1 MSASAAVSGPTSELI
16 PAGTWEVDPNQS
28 SVEFQ
33 VKHMLISTVTGRFP
47 VFAGS
52 LEVGDD
58 GTLHA
63 HGMVQVA
70 SIDTH
75 ERKRDE
81 RLRSADFLDARVYP
95 QIRFASTE
103 ITPAG
108 GTSLRITAELTI
120 KGQAR
125 PVELTAEVGDVRV
138 APWGHNRIS
147 LVVRGELSRQDFGL
161 IWKKKLEAGGALVS
175 DRVKIAA
182 DLRLVRRV
190 KSARMTDMSSLAL
203 RGPTAYRG
211 SRADAKPAPA
221 MAMRWA
227 MEPATTRA
235 PTPANDRAE
244 E

>member
-1 MSASAAVSGPTSELI
+1 MSASAAFSGPTSELI

-33 VKHMLISTVTGRFP
+33 VKHMVISTVTGRFP
-47 VFAGS
+47 VFAGA
-52 LEVGDD
+52 LEVGED

-63 HGMVQVA
+63 HGMVQAA

-81 RLRSADFLDARVYP
+81 HLRSADFLDARVYP

-138 APWGHNRIS
+138 APWGHDRIS

-182 DLRLVRRV
+182 DMRLVRRV
-190 KSARMTDMSSLAL
+190 KSARMADTSSLAR
-203 RGPTAYRG
+203 RGATVYRG
-211 SRADAKPAPA
+211 SRADAKPAQA
-221 MAMRWA
+221 MAKRRA
-227 MEPATTRA
+227 MEPASSRA

>member
-1 MSASAAVSGPTSELI
+1 MSASAAFSVPTSELI

-33 VKHMLISTVTGRFP
+33 VKHVVISTVTGRFP
-47 VFAGS
+47 VFAGA
-52 LEVGDD
+52 LEVRED
-58 GTLHA
+58 GALHA

-81 RLRSADFLDARVYP
+81 HLRSADFLDARVYP

-125 PVELTAEVGDVRV
+125 PVEFTAEVGDVRV
-138 APWGHNRIS
+138 APWGHDRIS

-161 IWKKKLEAGGALVS
+161 IWNRKLEAGGALVS

-182 DLRLVRRV
+182 DMRLVRRV
-190 KSARMTDMSSLAL
+190 KSARMADMSLLAL
-203 RGPTAYRG
+203 RGATVYRG
-211 SRADAKPAPA
+211 SRADAKPVQA
-221 MAMRWA
+221 MAKAWA
-227 MEPATTRA
+227 MEPSISRA
-235 PTPANDRAE
+235 PKPANDGAE